1 MNQDVFL
8 RDSDRLSGKI
18 DSVIWIIRSQVF
30 EGCFSGYRRCYGMED
45 ERRQVQQGSM
55 GAPIMTN
62 DTIAELFASQGRK
75 RKPETTVYHDT
86 SDFMNLEAGDVI
98 ILQDTVHLINRNE
111 RDSGLGMDDDP
122 KYWVKRTTD
131 LKSGKT
137 KIVKLAFFEEFQQN
151 LGGFDV
157 RFFRSPEKE
166 AKVLDLVSGHPNFM
180 HGTWLTDSVGNN
192 VRVIDFIAGPSL
204 VQMISLI
211 DRSHE
216 GYFRQNLPKILP
228 GLLECLDSLSLLHDN
243 NLVHGDVHWNHI
255 LWDRNIEKY
264 RWIDFDYAYNF
275 PENPF
280 GVDLIGIGKLLANVI
295 GQGPR
300 YYGDIKNDNKF
311 MHLAGD
317 LVPEDFSIIEGNQ
330 LMNLKKI
337 YPYLPDCLNNILLH
351 FSGHAE
357 VFYESIGEITTDLW
371 EALTEIPFQ
380 ITNGEKH
387 N

>member
-1 MNQDVFL
+1 MQDE
-8 RDSDRLSGKI
+8 I
-18 DSVIWIIRSQVF
+18 
-30 EGCFSGYRRCYGMED
+30 
-45 ERRQVQQGSM
+45 RQVLQGSIE
-55 GAPIMTN
+55 APIMTN
-62 DTIAELFASQGRK
+62 DTIAELFALQERTRNPGS
-75 RKPETTVYHDT
+75 TVYRDT

-98 ILQDTVHLINRNE
+98 VLQDTVHLINRNE
-111 RDSGLGMDDDP
+111 RDSGPGMDDDP

-131 LKSGKT
+131 LKTGKT
-137 KIVKLAFFEEFQQN
+137 KIVKLAFFEEFLQN

-166 AKVLDLVSGHPNFM
+166 AKVLDLVAGHPNFM

-216 GYFRQNLPKILP
+216 GYFRQDLPKILP
-228 GLLECLDSLSLLHDN
+228 GLLECVESLSFLHDN
-243 NLVHGDVHWNHI
+243 NLVHGDVHWNHV
-255 LWDRNIEKY
+255 LWDRSSERY

-280 GVDLIGIGKLLANVI
+280 GADLIGIGKLLANVI

-300 YYGDIKNDNKF
+300 YYGDIKNDNTLKR
-311 MHLAGD
+311 LAGN
-317 LVPEDFSIIEGNQ
+317 LVPEDFSIIEGHQ

-351 FSGHAE
+351 FTGHAE
-357 VFYESIGEITTDLW
+357 VFYESVGEITADLR
-371 EALTEIPFQ
+371 EALTEISFQ
-380 ITNGEKH
+380 ITNRGKH